1 MKGKPILLLVIP
13 SAVVAALTGPASA
26 TVVTSPSGTPYTSTI
41 KAASEGTT
49 TLHNSS
55 LGVSVSCKKSTVEG
69 KVESHGTGVTVKG
82 NVSSLTFGECG
93 ADTVTVLKTGSLE
106 IHEGQGGNH
115 IDGTLTS
122 VGAEITIKN
131 GATGVSCTYTTGT
144 GTDIGTLTGSGTTG
158 KTATLDIESATIPRT
173 GDSILCGSKG
183 QWTGSYVVSTPDVLN
198 VEGSTWH

>member
-1 MKGKPILLLVIP
+1 MDRELQSHDSEHP
-13 SAVVAALTGPASA
+13 SRGRIGLPREVGQRSSTEPEEEYEGETDTPTGHSFRCCGGSDR
-26 TVVTSPSGTPYTSTI
+26 TRLRDRRHIPSGTPYTSTI

-144 GTDIGTLTGSGTTG
+144 GTDIRH
-158 KTATLDIESATIPRT
+158 PYR
-173 GDSILCGSKG
+173 
-183 QWTGSYVVSTPDVLN
+183 QR
-198 VEGSTWH
+198 HHR